1 MLKNTTLRRKLWL
14 PPIVGG
20 VFLFFLFAISM
31 WLGSR
36 VDVQLEGLEL
46 GRYPSVTFRH
56 DLHDIVERMQ
66 WELRDAVAGEDA
78 NSVRATDALRDRF
91 LSRVQEEIDNLIL
104 AQEDLDGLSEVIT
117 DYHAAARTAGIE
129 TIAKSGRDPNLN
141 KSWEQARLRLANLD
155 NQLKLEGDSTE
166 QKMLAVLQDVRASES
181 RLAKAHGMFWLLCV
195 AALTWVSWGMASD
208 ATSLI
213 ERLRDSAA
221 KVADGELSEDN
232 LVFDEADQTRRD
244 EIGQLVRSFSAM
256 RFNLRILVAGAG
268 TAATSVKKGAR
279 GLQTFHKELARA
291 RMGQEETMSMI
302 DTAVV
307 GIAESIDTIGETMDD
322 ISKVAVENSSET
334 EKLESSSAEAA
345 ASLESQ
351 VGAVDQVASATAE
364 LGVSIKKIAENAQF
378 LNRSAAGTAGAVEEL
393 GRVTDEVSSRAE
405 DTARV
410 ASEFNERSQLGQRK
424 AVAVGK
430 SAAKVQEAS
439 SQLVELMDNLSTRL
453 QVVGQINSVIQDIVD
468 ETTLLSLNAR
478 IVSAQAGTR
487 GKSFAVVAE
496 AIKDLAG
503 RAGKSTD
510 EIRNALTS
518 IQQDA
523 GLASAAVE
531 ANVAAV
537 EDGARLSQ
545 ELASEL
551 DRIGDGANRC
561 LENMSEISAA
571 CEEQSQGITEV
582 RNAVKQ
588 VSSIADQV
596 ELGTNEQASAT
607 ELVHGAV
614 EDMLGSIERIRQ
626 ASADQRKGTVAIAL
640 GATNLADQVEEV
652 SRAMDET
659 RRRGVHIRN
668 GLFEFAMIRDQ
679 SRAAAEIVG
688 EEVTDL
694 VDKTKE
700 LSAQLESFR
709 L

>member
-36 VDVQLEGLEL
+36 VDVQLEGLDV
-46 GRYPSVTFRH
+46 GHYPSVTFRH

-78 NSVRATDALRDRF
+78 HSVRATDALRDRF
-91 LSRVQEEIDNLIL
+91 LSRVQEETDNLIL
-104 AQEDLDGLSEVIT
+104 AQEDLDELSEVIT

-256 RFNLRILVAGAG
+256 RSNLRILVAGAG

-291 RMGQEETMSMI
+291 RTGQEETMSMI

-351 VGAVDQVASATAE
+351 VGAVDQVATSTAE

-393 GRVTDEVSSRAE
+393 GRATDEVSSRAE

-510 EIRNALTS
+510 EIRNALTL

-531 ANVAAV
+531 ANVVAV

-679 SRAAAEIVG
+679 SRDAAEIVG